1 MPFVNTENAQIYYE
15 THGEGSPIVLAHG
28 AGGNTLVWWQQI
40 AHFAA
45 DYKVVAFD
53 HRGWGR
59 SKCAPEHKHARHF
72 ADDMR
77 AVMDDAGVDRAAI
90 VCQSMGGWT
99 GMQFTLANPER
110 VSCLVLSGT
119 PGGVET
125 PAVIRAREARARSR
139 TIDLDRPCRMER
151 AASGAR
157 PRRLRQEPRNGIPLP
172 PALRAEPTHR
182 RYRHRRDR
190 RTARLALRLLH
201 SDPHGRRRTRPHLP
215 ARSTERSLCKSSP
228 VPNCYI
234 VNGSRPLPLFR
245 DRRRV
250 QQRSRIIHS
259 QAQRIEP

>member
-1 MPFVNTENAQIYYE
+1 MPFVNTNNAKIYYE

-77 AVMDDAGVDRAAI
+77 AVMDDAGVERAAI

-99 GMQFTLANPER
+99 GMQFTLANPKR

-139 TIDLDRPCRMER
+139 TIDLDRPVAWNEPHQALAPDAFDKNPAMAFLYRQMSGLNPPIGDTGTGEIGVLPSSLSGYSIPTLMIAGAQDR
-151 AASGAR
+151 IFPLAVLKEVSEVIPGAQLYIAAEAGHS
-157 PRRLRQEPRNGIPLP
+157 
-172 PALRAEPTHR
+172 PTS
-182 RYRHRRDR
+182 RH
-190 RTARLALRLLH
+190 
-201 SDPHGRRRTRPHLP
+201 P
-215 ARSTERSLCKSSP
+215 KSSTT
-228 VPNCYI
+228 
-234 VNGSRPLPLFR
+234 SLAH
-245 DRRRV
+245 
-250 QQRSRIIHS
+250 SSASTRID
-259 QAQRIEP
+259 P